1 MSTISYTAVGRRK
14 EATAKVKLQPGTGII
29 TVNKK
34 PGETYFNYNS
44 EYLSTLRGPLLALG
58 LENDYDLHITA
69 KGGGIKGQTDAVK
82 LGLARAIC
90 TMSSEKRENLKP
102 HGYLTRDYRAKERKK
117 YGLRKARK
125 APQFSKR

>member
-82 LGLARAIC
+82 LGLARAI
-90 TMSSEKRENLKP
+90 
-102 HGYLTRDYRAKERKK
+102 
-117 YGLRKARK
+117 
-125 APQFSKR
+125 